1 MSGLE
6 VEKLLT
12 ERFWRDSS
20 ILGTSISDVR
30 TMFCQNKCS
39 GHGVCNSE
47 TRACMCDT
55 FWMPDIFYF
64 WGIGSANCGIFLNE
78 MFAYCLWKI
87 KRKFNCR
94 LVHPV
99 RCYRSFSWFSIYIGL
114 LLGFDLH
121 V

>member
-12 ERFWRDSS
+12 DRFWRDSS

-64 WGIGSANCGIFLNE
+64 WGIGPANCGWYFVKTILFVISVIGL
-78 MFAYCLWKI
+78 Y
-87 KRKFNCR
+87 RR
-94 LVHPV
+94 LVHTV
-99 RCYRSFSWFSIYIGL
+99 RRYRSISWFSINIWL
-114 LLGFDLH
+114 LLGIDVH